1 MKNKSVL
8 KLTLTAIMIA
18 LCYVSFAFLKIT
30 IPTPLGYT
38 SFHLGN
44 VMCVV
49 AALLLGGVT
58 GGLVGAIG
66 MGIGDILDPVY
77 IMIAPKTII
86 LKMMIGLVVGGVSH
100 KLFKIKNL
108 EGKKLTIAVD
118 ISSAS
123 GMLANMIGEPVFGYF
138 YYKYV
143 LNAEE
148 KALSALLGYNLA
160 STTVNAIITVIL
172 ATTIYLVI
180 RNRLKNVIKDL
191 DE

>member
-1 MKNKSVL
+1 MKNRSVL
-8 KLTLTAIMIA
+8 KLTITAIMIA
-18 LCYVSFAFLKIT
+18 LCYVSFALLKIT

-86 LKMMIGLVVGGVSH
+86 LKMMIGLVVGAFGH
-100 KLFKIKNL
+100 KIFKINTL
-108 EGKKLTIAVD
+108 QGKKLTKAVI
-118 ISSAS
+118 ISSAC
-123 GMLANMIGEPVFGYF
+123 GMIANMIGEPVFGYF

-143 LNAEE
+143 LNAED
-148 KALSALLGYNLA
+148 KALHALLGYNLV
-160 STTVNAIITVIL
+160 STSINAIMTVTL
-172 ATTIYLVI
+172 ATVIYLVI
-180 RNRLKNVIKDL
+180 RNRFKNTINNLND
-191 DE
+191 